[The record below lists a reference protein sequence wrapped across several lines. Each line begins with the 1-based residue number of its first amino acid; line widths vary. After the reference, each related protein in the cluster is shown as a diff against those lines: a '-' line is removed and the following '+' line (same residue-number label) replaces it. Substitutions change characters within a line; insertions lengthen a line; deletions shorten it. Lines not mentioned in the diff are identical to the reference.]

1 MKTGFA
7 TDTGA
12 DTHIRSWMTIQ
23 MKPAKR
29 TYLHRLPAKSEIRLP
44 AKITE
49 WMPANM
55 PAKAGGKAGKA
66 GGKAGKAGGKAG
78 KAGGKAGGEAVPH
91 LLQLLQ
97 LLHLL
102 LHNSGEATAAIKRL
116 PAKITYV
123 RTGFQPKLFLCCG
136 RIAMFDRDVSLAMLK
151 TSSSSLP

>member
-66 GGKAGKAGGKAG
+66 GGKAG
-78 KAGGKAGGEAVPH
+78 GEAVPH

-102 LHNSGEATAAIKRL
+102 LHNSGEATAPIKRL

-136 RIAMFDRDVSLAMLK
+136 RIALFDRDVSLWMLK